1 MNRILHSICAAS
13 ISAALAIVAVSAGP
27 QQPPAAPPASQ
38 PPPAAPQQPSEVGTV
53 INSEGGAPTRLAVP
67 DFIAL
72 STDAET
78 DRIAKTIAQV
88 LYDDL
93 NFEREFA
100 LIPRDTYAT
109 IPAARTFEDVPLD
122 RWRELGADA
131 VLVGTVQKTAAG
143 VLVQVRLFD
152 ARRPEQRQQAFG
164 KEYSGSAANPRSY
177 AHVISDEIHDKQRAL
192 RGVARTKLTFASDR
206 DGERMGGTVESRSVK
221 EIYISDYDGANQRRV
236 TTGRSLNIQP
246 NWSPDAGSI
255 AYTSYRNRDTT
266 GRSLNIQPNWSPDA
280 GSIAYTSYRNRDG
293 LPNIFI
299 SHIYKGLLDQFPKA
313 PEQTFQ
319 PSWSPDGT
327 RIAFWSTR
335 DGNAEIYVANRDGSN
350 VRRLT
355 NNRGI
360 DQSPTWSPN
369 GTQIAFVSDR
379 TGTPQVWVMGTDG
392 LGLRKITSES
402 YADRPTWSPAPY
414 NEIAYT
420 ARNGPGFDIKVI
432 DLASGQIRQFTF
444 GEGTN
449 ESPAWAPNGRHL
461 AFTSTRS
468 GKVQVF
474 TIDRAGK
481 NLKQVTNIGN
491 NEKPDWSK

>member
-1 MNRILHSICAAS
+1 M
-13 ISAALAIVAVSAGP
+13 VAVSARP
-27 QQPPAAPPASQ
+27 QEPAPQAPASQ
-38 PPPAAPQQPSEVGTV
+38 PPPAAPQQPSDLATV
-53 INSEGGAPTRLAVP
+53 ISSEGGAQTRIAVP

-72 STDAET
+72 SGDAET
-78 DRIAKTIAQV
+78 NRIGKAIAEV
-88 LYDDL
+88 LFDDL
-93 NFEREFA
+93 NFEHEFA

-109 IPAARTFEDVPLD
+109 IPVARTFEDVPLD

-131 VLVGTVQKTAAG
+131 VLVGTVQKTATG
-143 VLVQVRLFD
+143 ILVQVRLLD
-152 ARRPEQRQQAFG
+152 ARRPDRRQEGFGG
-164 KEYSGSAANPRSY
+164 KEYSGSAANPRGY
-177 AHVISDEIHDKQRAL
+177 AHAIADEIHEKQRAL
-192 RGVARTKLTFASDR
+192 HGVARTKLTFASDR
-206 DGERMGGTVESRSVK
+206 DGERVGGTVESRSVK

-246 NWSPDAGSI
+246 NWSPDA
-255 AYTSYRNRDTT
+255 R
-266 GRSLNIQPNWSPDA
+266 
-280 GSIAYTSYRNRDG
+280 SIAYTSYRNRDG

-299 SHIYKGLLDQFPKA
+299 SHIYQGLLDQFPKA

-335 DGNAEIYVANRDGSN
+335 DGNAEVYVANRDGSN

-379 TGTPQVWVMGTDG
+379 TGTPQIWVMGTDG

-402 YADRPTWSPAPY
+402 YADRPTWSPPPY

-432 DLASGQIRQFTF
+432 ELGSGQIRQFTF

-474 TIDRAGK
+474 VIDRAGK
-481 NLKQVTNIGN
+481 GLKQITSVGN

>member
-1 MNRILHSICAAS
+1 
-13 ISAALAIVAVSAGP
+13 
-27 QQPPAAPPASQ
+27 
-38 PPPAAPQQPSEVGTV
+38 
-53 INSEGGAPTRLAVP
+53 
-67 DFIAL
+67 
-72 STDAET
+72 
-78 DRIAKTIAQV
+78 
-88 LYDDL
+88 
-93 NFEREFA
+93 
-100 LIPRDTYAT
+100 
-109 IPAARTFEDVPLD
+109 
-122 RWRELGADA
+122 
-131 VLVGTVQKTAAG
+131 
-143 VLVQVRLFD
+143 
-152 ARRPEQRQQAFG
+152 
-164 KEYSGSAANPRSY
+164 
-177 AHVISDEIHDKQRAL
+177 
-192 RGVARTKLTFASDR
+192 VARTKLTFASDR
-206 DGERMGGTVESRSVK
+206 DGERVGGTIESRSVK

-246 NWSPDAGSI
+246 NWSPDA
-255 AYTSYRNRDTT
+255 R
-266 GRSLNIQPNWSPDA
+266 
-280 GSIAYTSYRNRDG
+280 SIAYTSYRNRDG

-299 SHIYKGLLDQFPKA
+299 SHIYQGLLDQFPKA
-313 PEQTFQ
+313 PEQSFQ
-319 PSWSPDGT
+319 PSWSPDGA

-335 DGNAEIYVANRDGSN
+335 DGNAEIYVANRDGTN

-369 GTQIAFVSDR
+369 GTQIAFISDR

-432 DLASGQIRQFTF
+432 ELASGQIRQFTF

-474 TIDRAGK
+474 VIDRAGK
-481 NLKQVTNIGN
+481 NLKQVTNVGN

>member
-1 MNRILHSICAAS
+1 MNRILRSIGAVSIAAG
-13 ISAALAIVAVSAGP
+13 LAIVAVSARP
-27 QQPPAAPPASQ
+27 QQPPQPPASQ
-38 PPPAAPQQPSEVGTV
+38 PPPPAAPQQPSEVGTV
-53 INSEGGAPTRLAVP
+53 ITADAGAQTRIAVP

-72 STDAET
+72 TNDAET
-78 DRIAKTIAQV
+78 DRVAKTIAQV
-88 LYDDL
+88 LFDDL
-93 NFEREFA
+93 NFEHDYA

-109 IPAARTFEDVPLD
+109 IPVAKTFDDVPLA

-131 VLVGTVQKTAAG
+131 VLVGTVQKTATG
-143 VLVQVRLFD
+143 ILVQVRLFD
-152 ARRPEQRQQAFG
+152 ARRPDQRQQAFG
-164 KEYSGSAANPRSY
+164 KEYSGSAANPRGY
-177 AHVISDEIHDKQRAL
+177 AHAIADEIHLKQRNL
-192 RGVARTKLTFASDR
+192 IGVARTKLTFASDR
-206 DGERMGGTVESRSVK
+206 DGERVGGTIESRSVK

-246 NWSPDAGSI
+246 NWSPDA
-255 AYTSYRNRDTT
+255 R
-266 GRSLNIQPNWSPDA
+266 
-280 GSIAYTSYRNRDG
+280 SIAYTSYRNRDG

-299 SHIYKGLLDQFPKA
+299 SHIYQGLLDQFPKA
-313 PEQTFQ
+313 AEQSFQ
-319 PSWSPDGT
+319 PSWSPDGA

-335 DGNAEIYVANRDGSN
+335 DGNAEIYVANRDGTN

-369 GTQIAFVSDR
+369 GTQIAFISDR
-379 TGTPQVWVMGTDG
+379 TGTPQVWMMGTDG

-432 DLASGQIRQFTF
+432 ELASGQIRQFTF

-474 TIDRAGK
+474 VIDRAGK
-481 NLKQVTNIGN
+481 NLKQVTNVGN

>member
-1 MNRILHSICAAS
+1 MNRILHSIGAVS
-13 ISAALAIVAVSAGP
+13 IGAGLAIVAVSARP
-27 QQPPAAPPASQ
+27 QQPPPSPPASQ
-38 PPPAAPQQPSEVGTV
+38 QPPAAPQQPSEIDTV
-53 INSEGGAPTRLAVP
+53 INSEGGAQTRLAVP

-255 AYTSYRNRDTT
+255 AYTSYRNRD
-266 GRSLNIQPNWSPDA
+266 
-280 GSIAYTSYRNRDG
+280 G

-319 PSWSPDGT
+319 PSWSPDGA

-379 TGTPQVWVMGTDG
+379 TGPPQVWVMGTDG

-481 NLKQVTNIGN
+481 NLKQVTNTGN

>member
-1 MNRILHSICAAS
+1 MNRTLQSICTVSIAAG
-13 ISAALAIVAVSAGP
+13 LGIVALSARP

-38 PPPAAPQQPSEVGTV
+38 QPPAPQQPSELGTV
-53 INSEGGAPTRLAVP
+53 ITGEAGAPPRLAVP

-72 STDAET
+72 SADAET
-78 DRIAKTIAQV
+78 GRIARTIAQV

-109 IPAARTFEDVPLD
+109 IPAAKTFEDVPLE

-131 VLVGTVQKTAAG
+131 VLIGSVQKTAAG

-152 ARRPEQRQQAFG
+152 ARRPDRRQQAFG

-177 AHVISDEIHDKQRAL
+177 AHAIADEIHDKQRNL

-206 DGERMGGTVESRSVK
+206 DGERLGGTIESRNVK
-221 EIYISDYDGANQRRV
+221 EIYISDYDGANPRRV

-246 NWSPDAGSI
+246 NWSPDA
-255 AYTSYRNRDTT
+255 R
-266 GRSLNIQPNWSPDA
+266 
-280 GSIAYTSYRNRDG
+280 SIAYTSYRNRDG

-299 SHIYKGLLDQFPKA
+299 SHIYQGLLDQFPKA
-313 PEQTFQ
+313 PEQSFQ

-350 VRRLT
+350 ARRLT
-355 NNRGI
+355 NNRFI

-379 TGTPQVWVMGTDG
+379 TGTPQVWVMGADG
-392 LGLRKITSES
+392 LGVRKITSES

-461 AFTSTRS
+461 AFTSTRL

-474 TIDRAGK
+474 VIDRAGK
-481 NLKQVTNIGN
+481 NLKQITNTGN
-491 NEKPDWSK
+491 NEKPDWSR

>member
-1 MNRILHSICAAS
+1 MNRIPRSICAVT
-13 ISAALAIVAVSAGP
+13 IAAGLAVVAVSARP
-27 QQPPAAPPASQ
+27 QQPPPPPASQ
-38 PPPAAPQQPSEVGTV
+38 QPPAAPQQPSEVGTV
-53 INSEGGAPTRLAVP
+53 ITSDGGAQTRIAVP

-72 STDAET
+72 SNDAET
-78 DRIAKTIAQV
+78 DRTAKAIAQV
-88 LYDDL
+88 LFDDL
-93 NFEREFA
+93 NFEHEFS

-109 IPAARTFEDVPLD
+109 IPAAKTFEDVPLA

-131 VLVGTVQKTAAG
+131 VLIGTVQKTATG
-143 VLVQVRLFD
+143 ILVQVRLFD
-152 ARRPEQRQQAFG
+152 ARRPDQRQQAFG
-164 KEYSGSAANPRSY
+164 KEYSGSIANPRGY
-177 AHVISDEIHDKQRAL
+177 AHTISDEIHLLQRNL
-192 RGVARTKLTFASDR
+192 HGVARTKLAFASDR
-206 DGERMGGTVESRSVK
+206 DGERVGGTVESRNVK

-246 NWSPDAGSI
+246 NWSPDA
-255 AYTSYRNRDTT
+255 R
-266 GRSLNIQPNWSPDA
+266 
-280 GSIAYTSYRNRDG
+280 SIAYTSYRNRDG

-299 SHIYKGLLDQFPKA
+299 SHIYQGLLDQFPKA
-313 PEQTFQ
+313 PEQSFQ

-335 DGNAEIYVANRDGSN
+335 DGNAEIYVANRDGTN

-392 LGLRKITSES
+392 LGVRKITSES
-402 YADRPTWSPAPY
+402 YADRPTWSPAPF

-420 ARNGPGFDIKVI
+420 ARNGPGFDIKVV
-432 DLASGQIRQFTF
+432 DLGSGQIRQFTF

-474 TIDRAGK
+474 VIDRAGK
-481 NLKQVTNIGN
+481 NLKQITNVGN

>member
-1 MNRILHSICAAS
+1 MNRILHSICAVW
-13 ISAALAIVAVSAGP
+13 ISAGLAIVAVSARP
-27 QQPPAAPPASQ
+27 QQPPASPPASQ
-38 PPPAAPQQPSEVGTV
+38 QPPAAPQQPSEVGTV
-53 INSEGGAPTRLAVP
+53 INSEGGAQTRMAVP

-72 STDAET
+72 SADAET

-109 IPAARTFEDVPLD
+109 IPAARTFEDVPLE

-143 VLVQVRLFD
+143 ILVQVRLFD
-152 ARRPEQRQQAFG
+152 ARRPEQRLQAFG
-164 KEYSGSAANPRSY
+164 KEYSGSVANPRSY
-177 AHVISDEIHDKQRAL
+177 AHAISDEIHDKQRAL
-192 RGVARTKLTFASDR
+192 KGVARTKLSFDSDR
-206 DGERMGGTVESRSVK
+206 DGERMGGTIESRNVK
-221 EIYISDYDGANQRRV
+221 EIYIADYDGANPRRV
-236 TTGRSLNIQP
+236 TTGRSLNIQA
-246 NWSPDAGSI
+246 NWSPDA
-255 AYTSYRNRDTT
+255 R
-266 GRSLNIQPNWSPDA
+266 
-280 GSIAYTSYRNRDG
+280 SIAYTSYRNRDG

-299 SHIYKGLLDQFPKA
+299 SRIYEGLLEQFPKA
-313 PEQTFQ
+313 PESTFQ

-369 GTQIAFVSDR
+369 GTQIAFISDR
-379 TGTPQVWVMGTDG
+379 TGSPQVWVMGSDG
-392 LGLRKITSES
+392 LGLRKVTSES

-414 NEIAYT
+414 NEIAYC
-420 ARNGPGFDIKVI
+420 ARNGPGNDIKVI
-432 DLASGQIRQFTF
+432 ELASGQIRQFTF

-474 TIDRAGK
+474 LIDRAGK
-481 NLKQVTNIGN
+481 NLKQVTNTGN
-491 NEKPDWSK
+491 NYRPDWSK

>member
-1 MNRILHSICAAS
+1 MNRILHTISVVSVAAGLS
-13 ISAALAIVAVSAGP
+13 IVAVSARP
-27 QQPPAAPPASQ
+27 QQPPPQPPASQ
-38 PPPAAPQQPSEVGTV
+38 QPPAAPQQPTELGTV
-53 INSEGGAPTRLAVP
+53 ISSEGGAQTRIAVP

-72 STDAET
+72 SGDAET
-78 DRIAKTIAQV
+78 SGIAKTIAQV
-88 LYDDL
+88 LFDDL
-93 NFEREFA
+93 NFEHDFA

-109 IPAARTFEDVPLD
+109 IPAAHTFEDVPLE

-131 VLVGTVQKTAAG
+131 VLVGTVQKTGAG
-143 VLVQVRLFD
+143 ILVQVRLFD
-152 ARRPEQRQQAFG
+152 ARRPERRLQAFG

-177 AHVISDEIHDKQRAL
+177 AHAISDEIHDKQRGL
-192 RGVARTKLTFASDR
+192 KGVARTKLSFASDR
-206 DGERMGGTVESRSVK
+206 DGERVGGTIESRNVK
-221 EIYISDYDGANQRRV
+221 EIYIADYDGANPRRV

-246 NWSPDAGSI
+246 NWSPDARSI
-255 AYTSYRNRDTT
+255 AYTSFRT
-266 GRSLNIQPNWSPDA
+266 
-280 GSIAYTSYRNRDG
+280 RDG
-293 LPNIFI
+293 VPNIFI
-299 SHIYKGLLDQFPKA
+299 SRIYEGLLEQFPKA
-313 PEQTFQ
+313 PESTFQ

-392 LGLRKITSES
+392 LGLRKVTSES
-402 YADRPTWSPAPY
+402 YADRPTWSPPPY
-414 NEIAYT
+414 NEIAYS
-420 ARNGPGFDIKVI
+420 ARIGPGNDIKVI

-449 ESPAWAPNGRHL
+449 ESPAWAPSGRHL

-474 TIDRAGK
+474 VIDRAGK
-481 NLKQVTNIGN
+481 NLKQVTNTGN
-491 NEKPDWSK
+491 NYFPDWSK

>member
-1 MNRILHSICAAS
+1 MCAVSIVAG
-13 ISAALAIVAVSAGP
+13 LAIAAVSARP
-27 QQPPAAPPASQ
+27 QQPPQPPASQ
-38 PPPAAPQQPSEVGTV
+38 QPPPTAPQQPSELGTV
-53 INSEGGAPTRLAVP
+53 ITADAGAQTRIAVP

-72 STDAET
+72 SADPET
-78 DRIAKTIAQV
+78 DRVARTIAQV
-88 LYDDL
+88 LFDDL
-93 NFEREFA
+93 NFEHEFS

-109 IPAARTFEDVPLD
+109 IPTAKTFEDVPLG

-131 VLVGTVQKTAAG
+131 VLVGTVQKTATG
-143 VLVQVRLFD
+143 ILVQVRLFD
-152 ARRPEQRQQAFG
+152 ARRPDQRQQAFG

-177 AHVISDEIHDKQRAL
+177 AHAISDEIHEKQRNL
-192 RGVARTKLTFASDR
+192 HGVARTKLSFASDR
-206 DGERMGGTVESRSVK
+206 DGERVGGTIESRSVK
-221 EIYISDYDGANQRRV
+221 EIYIADYDGANQRRV

-246 NWSPDAGSI
+246 NWSPDA
-255 AYTSYRNRDTT
+255 R
-266 GRSLNIQPNWSPDA
+266 
-280 GSIAYTSYRNRDG
+280 SIAYTSYRNRDG
-293 LPNIFI
+293 IPNIFI
-299 SHIYKGLLDQFPKA
+299 SRIYEGLLEQFPKA
-313 PEQTFQ
+313 PESTFQ

-379 TGTPQVWVMGTDG
+379 TGQGAPQIWVMGTDG

-414 NEIAYT
+414 NEIAYS
-420 ARNGPGFDIKVI
+420 ARNGPGNDIKVI

-474 TIDRAGK
+474 VIDRAGK
-481 NLKQVTNIGN
+481 NLKQVTNTGN
-491 NEKPDWSK
+491 NYYPDWSK

>member
-1 MNRILHSICAAS
+1 MNRILHTIGAVSIAAG
-13 ISAALAIVAVSAGP
+13 LAIVVVSARS
-27 QQPPAAPPASQ
+27 QQ
-38 PPPAAPQQPSEVGTV
+38 PPPASEQPPVPPQQPGEIGTV
-53 INSEGGAPTRLAVP
+53 ITADGGAQTRIAVP

-72 STDAET
+72 SNDAET
-78 DRIAKTIAQV
+78 DRVAKTIAQV
-88 LYDDL
+88 LFDDL
-93 NFEREFA
+93 NFEHDYA

-109 IPAARTFEDVPLD
+109 IPSAKTFEDVPLA

-131 VLVGTVQKTAAG
+131 VVVGTVQKTAAG
-143 VLVQVRLFD
+143 ILVQVRLFD
-152 ARRPEQRQQAFG
+152 ARRPDQRQQAFG

-177 AHVISDEIHDKQRAL
+177 GHAISDEIHLVQRNL
-192 RGVARTKLTFASDR
+192 HGVARTKIAFASDR
-206 DGERMGGTVESRSVK
+206 DGERVGGTIESRNVK

-246 NWSPDAGSI
+246 NWSPDAK
-255 AYTSYRNRDTT
+255 
-266 GRSLNIQPNWSPDA
+266 
-280 GSIAYTSYRNRDG
+280 SIAYTSYRNRDG

-299 SHIYKGLLDQFPKA
+299 SHIYQGLLDQFPKA

-335 DGNAEIYVANRDGSN
+335 DGNPEIYVANRDGTN

-355 NNRGI
+355 NNGGI

-369 GTQIAFVSDR
+369 GTQIAFISDR

-392 LGLRKITSES
+392 LGLRKVTSES

-420 ARNGPGFDIKVI
+420 ARTGPGFDIKVI
-432 DLASGQIRQFTF
+432 ELASGQIRQFTF

-474 TIDRAGK
+474 VIDRAGK
-481 NLKQVTNIGN
+481 NLKQITNVGN

>member
-1 MNRILHSICAAS
+1 MNRIFHSIGIVSFAAG
-13 ISAALAIVAVSAGP
+13 LAIVAVSARP
-27 QQPPAAPPASQ
+27 QEPPPAPAAQ
-38 PPPAAPQQPSEVGTV
+38 PPPAAQQQPADVGTV
-53 INSEGGAPTRLAVP
+53 ITSDGGAQTRIAVP

-72 STDAET
+72 SPDIET
-78 DRIAKTIAQV
+78 DRVAKMIAQV
-88 LYDDL
+88 LFDDL
-93 NFEREFA
+93 NFEHDFG
-100 LIPRDTYAT
+100 LIPRDTYAS
-109 IPAARTFEDVPLD
+109 IPTARTLDDVPLA

-131 VLVGTVQKTAAG
+131 VLVGSVQKTAAG
-143 VLVQVRLFD
+143 ILVQVRLFD
-152 ARRPEQRQQAFG
+152 ARRPEQRVQAFG
-164 KEYSGSAANPRSY
+164 KEYSGSAVNPRGY
-177 AHVISDEIHDKQRAL
+177 AHTIADEIHAKQRNL
-192 RGVARTKLTFASDR
+192 IGVARTKLTFASDR
-206 DGERMGGTVESRSVK
+206 DGERVGGTVESRSVK
-221 EIYISDYDGANQRRV
+221 EIYIADYDGANQRRV

-246 NWSPDAGSI
+246 NWSPDA
-255 AYTSYRNRDTT
+255 R
-266 GRSLNIQPNWSPDA
+266 
-280 GSIAYTSYRNRDG
+280 SIAYTSYRNRDG

-299 SHIYKGLLDQFPKA
+299 SHIYQGLLDQFPKA

-319 PSWSPDGT
+319 PSWSPDGSK
-327 RIAFWSTR
+327 IAFWSTR
-335 DGNAEIYVANRDGSN
+335 DGNAEVYVANRDGTN

-379 TGTPQVWVMGTDG
+379 TGTPQVWVMGADG

-402 YADRPTWSPAPY
+402 YADRPTWSPPPY

-432 DLASGQIRQFTF
+432 ELASGMIRQFTF

-474 TIDRAGK
+474 VIDRAGR
-481 NLKQVTNIGN
+481 NLKQVTNVGN

>member
-1 MNRILHSICAAS
+1 MNRILHTIGAVSIAAG
-13 ISAALAIVAVSAGP
+13 LAIVAVSARS
-27 QQPPAAPPASQ
+27 QQ
-38 PPPAAPQQPSEVGTV
+38 PPPASEQPPVPPQQPGEIGTV
-53 INSEGGAPTRLAVP
+53 ITAVGGAQTRIAVP

-72 STDAET
+72 SNDAET
-78 DRIAKTIAQV
+78 DRVAKTIAQV
-88 LYDDL
+88 LFDDL
-93 NFEREFA
+93 NFEHDYA

-109 IPAARTFEDVPLD
+109 IPSAKTFEDVPLA

-131 VLVGTVQKTAAG
+131 VVVGTVQKTAAG
-143 VLVQVRLFD
+143 ILVQVRLFD
-152 ARRPEQRQQAFG
+152 ARRPDQRQQAFG

-177 AHVISDEIHDKQRAL
+177 GHAISDEIHLVQRNL
-192 RGVARTKLTFASDR
+192 HGVARTKIAFASDR
-206 DGERMGGTVESRSVK
+206 DGERVGGTIESRNVK

-246 NWSPDAGSI
+246 NWSPDAK
-255 AYTSYRNRDTT
+255 
-266 GRSLNIQPNWSPDA
+266 
-280 GSIAYTSYRNRDG
+280 SIAYTSYRNRDG

-299 SHIYKGLLDQFPKA
+299 SHIYQGLLDQFPKA

-335 DGNAEIYVANRDGSN
+335 DGNPEIYVANRDGTN

-355 NNRGI
+355 NNGGI

-369 GTQIAFVSDR
+369 GTQIAFISDR

-392 LGLRKITSES
+392 LGLRKVTSES

-420 ARNGPGFDIKVI
+420 ARTGPGFDIKVI
-432 DLASGQIRQFTF
+432 ELASGQIRQFTF

-474 TIDRAGK
+474 VIDRAGK
-481 NLKQVTNIGN
+481 NLKQITNVGN